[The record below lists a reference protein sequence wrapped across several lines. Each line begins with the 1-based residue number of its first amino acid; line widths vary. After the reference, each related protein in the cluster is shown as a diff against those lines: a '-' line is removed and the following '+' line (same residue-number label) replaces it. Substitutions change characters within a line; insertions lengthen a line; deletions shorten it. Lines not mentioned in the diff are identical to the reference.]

1 MNRRPASARPVDHEV
16 PVGARLLYVGNAVR
30 AAGYRL
36 GGFATLTPATGQ
48 EAAAIEQAM
57 RQASIVVL
65 DADIAERLPR
75 ARLEAWLAGG
85 SPPFLI
91 APRSDGTSS
100 ALDPAER
107 VRIQLGLD
115 A

>member
-1 MNRRPASARPVDHEV
+1 MNHRPATARPADRES
-16 PVGARLLYVGNAVR
+16 PAGAQLLYVGDAAR

>member
-1 MNRRPASARPVDHEV
+1 MNRRPARERPVVDDGAA
-16 PVGARLLYVGNAVR
+16 GARLLYVGNAMR

-36 GGFATLTPATGQ
+36 GGFATLTPAAGQ
-48 EAAAIEQAM
+48 EAAAIEEAM
-57 RQASIVVL
+57 RHGSIVVL

-75 ARLEAWLAGG
+75 ARLDAWLAAG